1 MRNVSI
7 FLLKFSA
14 KKDII
19 LRQYKKIWNDYMEK
33 VKITIAG
40 IPYTIA
46 TDNNP
51 EYTIN
56 LANEIESKINSIMKN
71 GSFVSPTQA
80 TALVILDYAD
90 QANKLAEE
98 NENMKQQLK
107 EYLADAAQA
116 KSERDMLRR
125 EMAKIKKGSHGEF

>member
-1 MRNVSI
+1 
-7 FLLKFSA
+7 
-14 KKDII
+14 
-19 LRQYKKIWNDYMEK
+19 MEK
-33 VKITIAG
+33 VRITIAG

-51 EYTIN
+51 EYTLE
-56 LANEIESKINSIMKN
+56 LANEIESKINSIMQN

-90 QANKLAEE
+90 KAKKLSEE

-107 EYLADAAQA
+107 EYLADSAQA

-125 EMAKIKKGSHGEF
+125 EIAKLKKGNHGEY

>member
-1 MRNVSI
+1 
-7 FLLKFSA
+7 
-14 KKDII
+14 
-19 LRQYKKIWNDYMEK
+19 MEK

-40 IPYTIA
+40 VPYTIA

-56 LANEIESKINSIMKN
+56 LAQEIETKINSIMRA

-80 TALVILDYAD
+80 TVLALLDYAD
-90 QANKLAEE
+90 EAKKLSE
-98 NENMKQQLK
+98 NAENMKHQLK

-125 EMAKIKKGSHGEF
+125 ELAKLKKGGNGEF

>member
-1 MRNVSI
+1 M
-7 FLLKFSA
+7 LKFSA

-19 LRQYKKIWNDYMEK
+19 LRQNKKIWNDYMEK

-40 IPYTIA
+40 VPYTIA

-51 EYTIN
+51 EYTVN

-90 QANKLAEE
+90 KANKLAEE

-125 EMAKIKKGSHGEF
+125 EMAKLKKGSNGEF